1 MKYSE
6 HEMLEAKSIL
16 VTLFEKMV
24 EEEPNL
30 IEMLPKFLK
39 DLDALAEKSLDQV
52 KGGTCADL
60 GGQFDRLVEAVQSR
74 RPQTDHGDVADLK
87 ETTIVIEVAKS
98 WRGHRKV
105 IADVVV
111 KAKHAGDFKADT
123 DALAG
128 ISAAI
133 MHMTEQVMPM
143 PDGARIEFSHG
154 GRVTRFGGDAI
165 TEDIAISMA
174 EELIGAPRSD
184 RQ

>member
-39 DLDALAEKSLDQV
+39 DLDALAEKSLDEL
-52 KGGTCADL
+52 KRGNCADL
-60 GGQFDRLVEAVQSR
+60 GGQFDRLIEQVQAR
-74 RPQTDHGDVADLK
+74 RPQVDHGDSPDLQ
-87 ETTIVIEVAKS
+87 ETVMVIEVAKV

-154 GRVTRFGGDAI
+154 GRVTRFGGDKISEEVAI
-165 TEDIAISMA
+165 NMA
-174 EELIGAPRSD
+174 EELIGAPRSH

>member
-1 MKYSE
+1 
-6 HEMLEAKSIL
+6 MLEAKSIL

-24 EEEPNL
+24 EEEPRL

-39 DLDALAEKSLDQV
+39 DLD
-52 KGGTCADL
+52 CADL
-60 GGQFDRLVEAVQSR
+60 GGQFDRLVDAVQSR
-74 RPQTDHGDVADLK
+74 RPQTDHGDGADLK

-154 GRVTRFGGDAI
+154 GRVTRFGGDEI